1 MNKIHV
7 LYFVPNFGTGGT
19 ERLVYDL
26 CTHLDPLRF
35 EVSVCSF
42 FPGIYSKEL
51 ARQGKRHHVI
61 TDRNTDERV
70 RNSIFGKVS
79 GYLSR
84 LKRIKRI
91 IETEEIDVI
100 NTHHLGPFIHVILLR
115 PFLSRKVGLV
125 HTEHNPPDTSI
136 YNKNQVKICLP
147 LLKYADAV
155 TGVSR
160 KVADYIR
167 ETCHLP
173 SRKVHAILNGVNTE
187 AFRTADSRERMRGAM
202 GFARSDAVIGMI
214 GNLRAEKNQRVLIT
228 AFSLLY
234 GAMPHLYLV
243 LAGDGSCRRDL
254 EQLARELA
262 VADRVHFLG
271 HRLDAPD
278 VMAMFDVYCL
288 PSVYEG
294 MPLSILEAWSAGKP
308 VVATDVTGI
317 RDIVIHDTNGL
328 LVPVNDA
335 QSLASALQR
344 VLGDSELSERLSHEG
359 QKYALERCTMAGMVR
374 QYEDLYEQVA
384 RDVKRPRT
392 TG

>member
-1 MNKIHV
+1 
-7 LYFVPNFGTGGT
+7 
-19 ERLVYDL
+19 
-26 CTHLDPLRF
+26 
-35 EVSVCSF
+35 
-42 FPGIYSKEL
+42 
-51 ARQGKRHHVI
+51 
-61 TDRNTDERV
+61 
-70 RNSIFGKVS
+70 
-79 GYLSR
+79 
-84 LKRIKRI
+84 
-91 IETEEIDVI
+91 
-100 NTHHLGPFIHVILLR
+100 
-115 PFLSRKVGLV
+115 
-125 HTEHNPPDTSI
+125 
-136 YNKNQVKICLP
+136 
-147 LLKYADAV
+147 
-155 TGVSR
+155 
-160 KVADYIR
+160 
-167 ETCHLP
+167 
-173 SRKVHAILNGVNTE
+173 
-187 AFRTADSRERMRGAM
+187 
-202 GFARSDAVIGMI
+202 MI